1 MVEYVSLG
9 LRGDAWAGSL
19 LCVDEKWEG
28 RSCLGIYEGE
38 KGCSLRVRQ
47 PSQAETQGNVFF
59 PHSTCTLWT
68 NPSGA
73 PPPGRWG
80 SWGVTLLC
88 VLLARDGAMK
98 PLQGVTSSLRQWPS
112 FPCAVRSFKR
122 NKIKSGRCYKGYKE
136 KEYFCGLYGT
146 AAVAIM
152 FLHT

>member
-1 MVEYVSLG
+1 MVEYMSLG

-28 RSCLGIYEGE
+28 RSCWGIYEGE
-38 KGCSLRVRQ
+38 KGYSLRVRQ
-47 PSQAETQGNVFF
+47 PSRAETQGNVSF
-59 PHSTCTLWT
+59 PHSTCSLWT
-68 NPSGA
+68 KPAGA

-98 PLQGVTSSLRQWPS
+98 TLQGVTSSLRQWPS

-122 NKIKSGRCYKGYKE
+122 KRLKVGGVTKGTRKSNTFVGCIGQRQ
-136 KEYFCGLYGT
+136 
-146 AAVAIM
+146 
-152 FLHT
+152 